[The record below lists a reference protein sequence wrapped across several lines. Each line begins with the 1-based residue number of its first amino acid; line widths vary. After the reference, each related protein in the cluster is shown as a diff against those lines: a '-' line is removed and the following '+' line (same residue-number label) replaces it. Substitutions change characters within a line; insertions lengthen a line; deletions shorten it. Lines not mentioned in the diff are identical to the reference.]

1 MSDDSDIEKMIKANG
16 ADKAPRV
23 SEQSIWNKIADTKY
37 IEDPATALTV
47 CIIRVEN
54 GFAFIGHS
62 AAASPEN
69 YNQEIG
75 RKISFDNAFKQIW
88 SHEGY
93 LLKDRLHR
101 GHTK

>member
-1 MSDDSDIEKMIKANG
+1 MSSDSEIEKMIKDKG

-23 SEQSIWNKIADTKY
+23 TEQSIWDKIDTTNY

-47 CIIRVEN
+47 CIIRMQN

-75 RKISFDNAFKQIW
+75 RKIAHDNAFRQIW